1 MKLRVLLLEDD
12 HMQREDIRQ
21 ALVEALGGQVETKIT
36 ESEFRHDFDMIAANP
51 PDVAVLDVM
60 VRWASPSRNMPASPD
75 EVTRYP
81 EMAGLRCA
89 RLLREV
95 ASTKAV
101 KIILYSVLPK
111 EEIGEDELPGTTY
124 LVKEP
129 DWQNLVDE
137 VKKLSATLML
147 GQD

>member
-21 ALVEALGGQVETKIT
+21 ALVKALGAQVEAKTT
-36 ESEFRHDFDMIAANP
+36 EWEFQHDFDAIVANP

-60 VRWASPSRNMPASPD
+60 VRWASPSRNMPDAPD
-75 EVTRYP
+75 EVTKNP
-81 EMAGLRCA
+81 EKAGLRCA
-89 RLLREV
+89 RRLRQ
-95 ASTKAV
+95 APSTKAV

-111 EEIGEDELPGTTY
+111 EEIGEDELPGTVY

-137 VKKLSATLML
+137 VKGLSA
-147 GQD
+147 

>member
-1 MKLRVLLLEDD
+1 MKLRILLLEDD

-21 ALVEALGGQVETKIT
+21 ALVKELGAQVEIKTT
-36 ESEFRHDFDMIAANP
+36 ESEFRRNFEVIAANP

-60 VRWASPSRNMPASPD
+60 VRWATPSHDMPAAPD
-75 EVTRYP
+75 EVTRNP
-81 EMAGLRCA
+81 EKAGLRCA
-89 RLLREV
+89 RLLREA

-111 EEIGEDELPGTTY
+111 EEIGEDDLPGTAY
-124 LVKEP
+124 LVKES

>member
-21 ALVEALGGQVETKIT
+21 ALIQELGAQVETKTT
-36 ESEFRHDFDMIAANP
+36 ESECRNDFDVIAANP

-60 VRWASPSRNMPASPD
+60 VRWAGPSRNMPVAPD
-75 EVTRYP
+75 EVTRNP
-81 EMAGLRCA
+81 EQAGLRCA
-89 RLLREV
+89 RLLRE
-95 ASTKAV
+95 ATSTKAV

-111 EEIGEDELPGTTY
+111 EEIGEDELPGTAY

-129 DWQNLVDE
+129 DWQNLLDAVKE
-137 VKKLSATLML
+137 VSATLMF
-147 GQD
+147 GQN